1 MVEILLATYNGEKY
15 LRKQLDSLLA
25 QDYRNFKITIRD
37 DGSTDGTREII
48 DMYLESSPE
57 KVSLLETKTEYKS
70 VRNNFSEL
78 LRNATGDYIAFCDQD
93 DIWDKQKLTKEMNT
107 MVRVESAAGGRMPV
121 LIHSDLSVVDEML
134 NPIAPSYMAYANIK
148 PEKFTLKRSLAES
161 CMKSCTVIIN
171 APMLALCKYVPDNA
185 ISLDWWLT
193 INAAAF
199 CKIGYVKEQ
208 LVKYR
213 QHGGNFSGAKPG
225 SSLAMLKNSKE
236 IRNMKFETQKSY
248 YQAQEF
254 MDKNPKGLTPEK
266 LAIVKKYAELVNK
279 NGFMRAIGVLFGGY
293 SKKGLVKTIAQLINA

>member
-25 QDYRNFKITIRD
+25 QDYKSFIITIRD

-57 KVSLLETKTEYKS
+57 KVKLLESKTEYKS
-70 VRNNFSEL
+70 VRSNFSEL
-78 LRNATGDYIAFCDQD
+78 LKNATGDYIAFCDQD
-93 DIWDKQKLTKEMNT
+93 DIWEKTKLTKEMNA
-107 MVRVESAAGGRMPV
+107 MIRVESAAGGRVPV
-121 LIHSDLSVVDEML
+121 LIHSDLAVVDEML

-148 PEKFTLKRSLAES
+148 PEKFTLKRALAEN
-161 CMKSCTVIIN
+161 CVKSCTVIIN
-171 APMLALCKYVPDNA
+171 APMLSLCKHIPDNA
-185 ISLDWWLT
+185 ISIDWWLT

-199 CKIGYVKEQ
+199 CKMGYVKEP

-213 QHGGNFSGAKPG
+213 QHPGNFSGARAG
-225 SSLAMLKNSKE
+225 SSLALLKNSSE
-236 IRNMKFETQKSY
+236 IRTMKFETQKSY

-266 LAIVKKYAELVNK
+266 LEIVRKYAELVNK
-279 NGFMRAIGVLFGGY
+279 NSFMKAVGIITGGY
-293 SKKGLVKTIAQLINA
+293 CKKGFVKTIAQLINS